1 MIEVSDKVAS
11 KYSDRY
17 GTVVSTWMGLCNY
30 EPKVEIIAQD
40 GLSYTYNEYD
50 LVLISKKEDKQMAK
64 LTGYKQV
71 AAIKQK
77 YGTYY
82 YAVYD
87 DGRKYYPGDK
97 VIVSG
102 AANGTVQ
109 TIEEIIDLEEA
120 ANRMGNKNIT
130 AEIISYVD
138 MSAYEER
145 VEKRKA
151 AEKLKKAMDKVIK
164 EMDETNRY
172 EMYAERNP
180 ELKKMLDTYKK
191 LAV

>member
-1 MIEVSDKVAS
+1 MIKVGDKVAS
-11 KYSDRY
+11 KYSDMY
-17 GTVVSTWMGLCNY
+17 GTVINVWMDLCNY
-30 EPKVEIIAQD
+30 DPKCEIISQD
-40 GLSYTYNEYD
+40 GFSYIYYEYD

-71 AAIKQK
+71 AAIKQN

-82 YAVYD
+82 YAIYD

-120 ANRMGNKNIT
+120 AKRMGNKNIT

-138 MSAYEER
+138 TSAYEER

-151 AEKLKKAMDKVIK
+151 AEKLKKNTQVPTSGQDSGVPA
-164 EMDETNRY
+164 
-172 EMYAERNP
+172 P
-180 ELKKMLDTYKK
+180 
-191 LAV
+191 